1 MRRFLLLSV
10 SLLAAA
16 ACSDSLPLQTPDAPA
31 LSVAS
36 APTSR
41 YAVLLNGASADFTAR
56 VAGLG
61 GTVEFLHE
69 RARLAVVSGLSDAAA
84 ATLQGSG
91 KVDGMVEDF
100 QHHAVSRATP
110 RAFEM
115 ASAEH
120 SVDAASQANPATAAF
135 FPRQWHM
142 RAIGANTAWAKGRT
156 GSPNV
161 DVAILDSGIDPTYI
175 DLLTLVDVSRAAA
188 FVATK
193 GKDPLNPTDDQLID
207 QFFPGIPLWR
217 DLNGH
222 GTHVAS
228 TVSSRS
234 LANAGVTSR
243 VTLIP
248 VKVLGASG
256 SGSFTGILQGI
267 LYAADVRADVI
278 NASVGAIF
286 YRRGEGDFTKLL
298 DRVTKYARD
307 AGVTTVVAA
316 GNEAAP
322 LHPSM
327 NGLYSA
333 FCSTKNVICVSAT
346 GPHTALGADGKAN
359 VNGPNFLP
367 SVDLFAIYSNYG
379 QQHVDVAAPG
389 GNWLENDKGQI
400 TSAVAVWAACSKTS
414 LDFIEPELPEDA
426 PEGTEPPPGYYEKS
440 VCAQFPQFTFTL
452 GSVGTS
458 MASPHV
464 AGLAALLVETYGRN
478 PNAIREV
485 ILQTA
490 DDLGGSGTDAAYGRG
505 RVNVARAL
513 GL

>member
-1 MRRFLLLSV
+1 MRRLLLLSA
-10 SLLAAA
+10 SLLVVA

-36 APTSR
+36 GSTSR
-41 YAVLLNGASADFTAR
+41 YAVLLKGSPAEFATQVAS
-56 VAGLG
+56 LG
-61 GTVEFLHE
+61 GTVDFVHE
-69 RARLAVVSGLSDAAA
+69 RTRLAVVSGLSDAGAA
-84 ATLQGSG
+84 ALSG
-91 KVDGMVEDF
+91 KVDLMVEDF
-100 QHHAVSRATP
+100 QHQAVSRRTA
-110 RAFEM
+110 RAVEM
-115 ASAEH
+115 VSAER
-120 SVDAASQANPATAAF
+120 SIDAASQANPATAAF
-135 FPRQWHM
+135 YPRQWHM
-142 RAIGANTAWAKGRT
+142 RAIGANAAWAKGRT
-156 GSPNV
+156 GSAGV

-188 FVATK
+188 FVDTK
-193 GKDPLNPTDDQLID
+193 GKDPLNPTDDQLIEK
-207 QFFPGIPLWR
+207 FFPGVPLWR

-222 GTHVAS
+222 GSHVAS

-248 VKVLGASG
+248 VKVIGASG

-267 LYAADVRADVI
+267 LYAADIGADVI
-278 NASVGAIF
+278 NASVGVIF
-286 YRRGEGDFTKLL
+286 ARRGEGDFTKLL

-316 GNEAAP
+316 GNDAAL

-327 NGLYSA
+327 NALYGA

-346 GPHTALGADGKAN
+346 GPHTALGTDGKAN

-367 SVDLFAIYSNYG
+367 SVDYFSIFSNYG
-379 QQHVDVAAPG
+379 QQHIDVAAPG
-389 GNWLENDKGQI
+389 GNWFENAKGEI
-400 TSAVAVWAACSKTS
+400 TSAVFVWAACSKTS
-414 LDFIEPELPEDA
+414 LDFIEPALPEDA
-426 PEGTEPPPGYYEKS
+426 PEGTEPPPGFYQKS
-440 VCAQFPQFTFTL
+440 ICAELPQFTFTS

-485 ILQTA
+485 IIQTA
-490 DDLGGSGTDAAYGRG
+490 DDLGLSGTDDAYGRG
-505 RVNVARAL
+505 RINIARAL

>member
-1 MRRFLLLSV
+1 MRRFLLLSASAIV
-10 SLLAAA
+10 VAG
-16 ACSDSLPLQTPDAPA
+16 CSDSLPLQTTEAPA
-31 LSVAS
+31 LSAVS
-36 APTSR
+36 AATSR
-41 YAVLLNGASADFTAR
+41 YAVLLKGAPADFTAR
-56 VAGLG
+56 VTSVG
-61 GTVEFLHE
+61 GSVEFLHE
-69 RARLAVVSGLSDAAA
+69 RARIAIVSGISDAAA
-84 ATLQGSG
+84 AALQGTG
-91 KVDGMVEDF
+91 TVDLMVEDF
-100 QHHAVSRATP
+100 QHQAVSRDTP
-110 RAFEM
+110 RTFEM
-115 ASAEH
+115 VAAGH
-120 SVDAASQANPATAAF
+120 SIDAASQANPATAAF
-135 FPRQWHM
+135 YPRQWHM
-142 RAIGANTAWAKGRT
+142 RAVGANAAWAAGRT

-188 FVATK
+188 FVAT
-193 GKDPLNPTDDQLID
+193 GSKDPLKPSDDQLIA

-267 LYAADVRADVI
+267 LYATDVGADVI

-307 AGVTTVVAA
+307 GGVTTVVAA

-322 LHPSM
+322 LHPSA
-327 NGLYSA
+327 NALYSA

-389 GNWLENDKGQI
+389 GNWLENDKGEI
-400 TSAVAVWAACSKTS
+400 VSAVAVWAACSKTS
-414 LDFIEPELPEDA
+414 LDFIQPEV
-426 PEGTEPPPGYYEKS
+426 PEGSPPNTPPPPGYYQKS
-440 VCAQFPQFTFTL
+440 VCAELPQFTFTL

-485 ILQTA
+485 ILETA
-490 DDLGGSGTDAAYGRG
+490 DDLGRPGTDDAYGRG
-505 RVNVARAL
+505 RINIARAL

>member
-1 MRRFLLLSV
+1 MRRFLLLPV
-10 SLLAAA
+10 SLLAVA
-16 ACSDSLPLQTPDAPA
+16 ACSDSLPVQTSDTPA
-31 LSVAS
+31 LSVSS
-36 APTSR
+36 AATSR
-41 YAVLLNGASADFTAR
+41 YAVLLRGSSAQFTAKITS
-56 VAGLG
+56 LG
-61 GTVEFLHE
+61 GTLDFLHD
-69 RARLAVVSGLSDAAA
+69 RAGVAIVSGMTDAAA
-84 ATLQGSG
+84 AALESSG
-91 KVDGMVEDF
+91 RAELVIEDF
-100 QHHAVSRATP
+100 EHQAVP
-110 RAFEM
+110 RAVNRQFEM
-115 ASAEH
+115 LSTEH
-120 SVDAASQANPATAAF
+120 SIDAASQANPATAAW

-142 RAIGANTAWAKGRT
+142 RAIGANVAWAKGRT

-188 FVATK
+188 FVDTK
-193 GKDPLNPTDDQLID
+193 GKDPLNPTDDQLIEK
-207 QFFPGIPLWR
+207 FFPGVPLWR

-234 LANAGVTSR
+234 IGNAGVTSR

-267 LYAADVRADVI
+267 LYAADKGADVI

-286 YRRGEGDFTKLL
+286 YRRGEGDFTRLL

-322 LHPSM
+322 LHPST
-327 NGLYSA
+327 NALYSA

-367 SVDLFAIYSNYG
+367 SVDLFAVYSNYG

-389 GNWLENDKGQI
+389 GNYAVNEKGELV
-400 TSAVAVWAACSKTS
+400 SAVAVWAACSKTS
-414 LDFIEPELPEDA
+414 LDLIEPTV
-426 PEGTEPPPGYYEKS
+426 PEGSPPETKPDPPYYQKS
-440 VCAQFPQFTFTL
+440 VCAQLPQFTFTL
-452 GSVGTS
+452 GSLGTS

-464 AGLAALLVETYGRN
+464 AGLAALLVETYGRD

-490 DDLGGSGTDAAYGRG
+490 DDLGKSGTDDAYGRG
-505 RVNVARAL
+505 RINIPRAL